1 MIGEL
6 TFHRISLL
14 AHEERVITRIHV
26 HYHETHLLLCIFA
39 KENSRFSVEFL
50 TQ

>member
-1 MIGEL
+1 MILEL

-14 AHEERVITRIHV
+14 AHEECFASRLYV
-26 HYHETHLLLCIFA
+26 HYHETHMLLCIFA
-39 KENSRFSVEFL
+39 KENSRFLVAIF